1 MVISPTVI
9 VWLAPTLYMV
19 CIGGLAYFIMQSFR
33 SAATEYAAA
42 YSEDTARQMEDLFLF
57 IPPKRVLELA
67 TASAAIGFLI
77 GFLLFGGFDGSSFL
91 VGVVAGGVLAGVGWN
106 VPKTVLAVMRKRRLQ
121 RFNLQLVDSL
131 VNMSNALKAG
141 FSIQQAIELVVREK
155 QNPISQEFGMFLHQT
170 RVGMRTEEA
179 FEAMQ
184 KRVGSDDLALM
195 IGALETARQT
205 GGNLTEVFEK
215 IAHTIR
221 ERMRIELRIRT
232 LTAQG
237 RLQGIIVGAMPL
249 LLGVALFFLDP
260 LMMMAF
266 LRSGFGVTLLAI
278 VAILE
283 IIGALVIRRI
293 INIDV

>member
-1 MVISPTVI
+1 MGPFVILWVI
-9 VWLAPTLYMV
+9 PGLYLL
-19 CIGGLAYFIMQSFR
+19 CLGGLTYFILQSYR
-33 SAATEYAAA
+33 AAVSDYAQA
-42 YSEDTARQMEDLFLF
+42 YSEDAARQVDDLFLF
-57 IPPKRVLELA
+57 IPARRILELA
-67 TASAAIGFLI
+67 SASAAVCFLL
-77 GFLLFGGFDGSSFL
+77 GFLLFGGFDGQSFL
-91 VGVVAGGVLAGVGWN
+91 VGMVLGGTLAALGWN
-106 VPKTVLAVMRKRRLQ
+106 IPRIVLGVMRKRRLT

-141 FSIQQAIELVVREK
+141 FSVQQAIELVVRER

-170 RVGMRTEEA
+170 RLGMKMDEA
-179 FEAMQ
+179 MDSMQ

-221 ERMRIELRIRT
+221 ERMRIEMRIRT

-237 RLQGIIVGAMPL
+237 RLQGWIVGAMPV

-260 LMMMAF
+260 AMMMTF
-266 LRSGFGVTLLAI
+266 LRSGFGITLLVI
-278 VAILE
+278 VALLE
-283 IIGALVIRRI
+283 TIGALVIRKI
-293 INIDV
+293 ITIDV

>member
-1 MVISPTVI
+1 MSSWVILWI
-9 VWLAPTLYMV
+9 VPASYMA
-19 CIGGLAYFIMQSFR
+19 CLGGLAWFIVQSFQ
-33 SAATEYAAA
+33 SAAADYAAA

-57 IPPKRVLELA
+57 IPPRRVLELA
-67 TASAAIGFLI
+67 SASAAACFLL
-77 GFLLFGGFDGSSFL
+77 GFLLFGGFDGSSLLIGL
-91 VGVVAGGVLAGVGWN
+91 VLGVVLGFAGWN
-106 VPKTVLAVMRKRRLQ
+106 IPRTVLSVMRKRRLK

-141 FSIQQAIELVVREK
+141 FSIQQAIELVVRER
-155 QNPISQEFGMFLHQT
+155 QSPISQEFGMFLHQT
-170 RVGMRTEEA
+170 RVGMRIEDA

-184 KRVGSDDLALM
+184 KRVESEDLALM

-221 ERMRIELRIRT
+221 ERMRIEMRIRT

-237 RLQGIIVGAMPL
+237 RLQGVIVGAMPL

-260 LMMMAF
+260 AMMMAF
-266 LRSGFGVTLLAI
+266 LRSGLGVTLL
-278 VAILE
+278 VLVGILE
-283 IIGALVIRRI
+283 VVGALIIRRI
-293 INIDV
+293 IHIDV